1 MLQKNEVVDFAS
13 DIFLKISVCNDADFN
28 LFISNIKQKLSLGGI
43 SIILFIDI
51 LLKKLVQYLK
61 TNTKKRAALSYY
73 IYALINKEKGYL

>member
-51 LLKKLVQYLK
+51 LLKKLV
-61 TNTKKRAALSYY
+61 
-73 IYALINKEKGYL
+73 